1 MHSHDHSNEHLSD
14 SQNRI
19 AIAFFITSLFMVAE
33 VVGGIAFNSLALLAD
48 AGHMISDITALGLS
62 WVAIRIGK
70 RVPTDRHTFGFKRS
84 EILAA
89 WLNGLALWLIVA
101 LIFFEAAHRL
111 FNPEPVR
118 GLGMLIVAG
127 LGLGVNL
134 LMAWLLF
141 ENRRENLNMKAAF
154 IHVVSDALGS
164 VGAILGALI
173 ILGTSLFWVDPL
185 ISIFIGLL
193 ILYSSWGLIKEST
206 HILMEAVPA
215 GLEISE
221 IERTVLQHDNV
232 CCVYDLHVWSIAGE
246 RPALSAHVVLAE
258 TDHVDRNQVLMDLS
272 NTLKSKFNIE
282 HSTIQIETGHEM
294 RPDAECLSCRPGTS
308 CATFH

>member
-1 MHSHDHSNEHLSD
+1 MHSHDHSKEHLSD

-19 AIAFFITSLFMVAE
+19 AIAFFVTILFMVAE
-33 VVGGIAFNSLALLAD
+33 VIGGIVFNSLALLAD
-48 AGHMISDITALGLS
+48 AGHMISDIMALALS
-62 WVAIRIGK
+62 WVAIKIGK

-89 WLNGLALWLIVA
+89 WLNGLVLWLIVA
-101 LIFFEAAHRL
+101 LIFFEAGHRL
-111 FNPEPVR
+111 FNPEPVQ
-118 GLGMLIVAG
+118 GMGMLVVAG

-154 IHVVSDALGS
+154 IHVISDAFGS
-164 VGAILGALI
+164 VGAILGAVI
-173 ILGTSLFWVDPL
+173 ILGTGLFWVDPL

-272 NTLKSKFNIE
+272 NTLRSKFNIE

>member
-1 MHSHDHSNEHLSD
+1 MHSHDHSKEHSSD

-19 AIAFFITSLFMVAE
+19 AIAFFITTLFMVAE

-89 WLNGLALWLIVA
+89 WLNGLVLWLIVA

-173 ILGTSLFWVDPL
+173 ILGTGLFLVDPL

>member
-1 MHSHDHSNEHLSD
+1 MHSHDHSKSHFLE

-19 AIAFFITSLFMVAE
+19 AIAFAITTLFMVAE
-33 VVGGIAFNSLALLAD
+33 VVGGIVFNSLALLAD
-48 AGHMISDITALGLS
+48 AGHMISDIIALALS
-62 WVAIRIGK
+62 WFAIRIGK

-89 WLNGLALWLIVA
+89 WLNGLVLWLIVA
-101 LIFFEAAHRL
+101 LIFFEAGHRL
-111 FNPEPVR
+111 FNPEPVM
-118 GLGMLIVAG
+118 GLGMLVIAG

-141 ENRRENLNMKAAF
+141 ENRLENLNMKAAF

-164 VGAILGALI
+164 VGAIIGALI
-173 ILGTSLFWVDPL
+173 ILGTNLFWVDPL

-206 HILMEAVPA
+206 SILMEAVPE
-215 GLEISE
+215 GLEISDVE
-221 IERTVLQHDNV
+221 QALLQHRGV
-232 CCVYDLHVWSIAGE
+232 CCVYDLHVWSITGG
-246 RPALSAHVVLAE
+246 RPSLSAHVVLAE
-258 TDHVDRNQVLMDLS
+258 DYRIDRDEVLMDLS

-282 HSTIQIETGHEM
+282 HSTIQIEAGHEM
-294 RPDAECLSCRPGTS
+294 RPDAERLTCRAGTS
-308 CATFH
+308 CAVFR

>member
-1 MHSHDHSNEHLSD
+1 MHSHDHSKEHLSD

-19 AIAFFITSLFMVAE
+19 AIAFFITTLFMVAE
-33 VVGGIAFNSLALLAD
+33 VIGGIVFNSLALLAD
-48 AGHMISDITALGLS
+48 AGHMISDVIALALS

-89 WLNGLALWLIVA
+89 WLNGLVLWLIVA

-221 IERTVLQHDNV
+221 IERTVLQHDGV